1 MKLLDS
7 KQGDIN
13 WGQGTSLPLQEV
25 EGEMNKRFLK
35 RGAPKVP
42 LSEHNRN
49 KRPGLL
55 GGSPIVQQGHPTFS
69 KRVKGK
75 LRVRDKITSPRPQS
89 APPSSSGSPTVR
101 PHPQLPQ

>member
-25 EGEMNKRFLK
+25 EREMNKRFLK
-35 RGAPKVP
+35 GGAPKVP
-42 LSEHNRN
+42 LLEHNRN
-49 KRPGLL
+49 KCPGLR

-75 LRVRDKITSPRPQS
+75 
-89 APPSSSGSPTVR
+89 
-101 PHPQLPQ
+101 

>member
-7 KQGDIN
+7 KQGDI
-13 WGQGTSLPLQEV
+13 GTSLPLQEV

-35 RGAPKVP
+35 RPPKVS

-55 GGSPIVQQGHPTFS
+55 EGSPIVQQGHPTFS

-75 LRVRDKITSPRPQS
+75 
-89 APPSSSGSPTVR
+89 
-101 PHPQLPQ
+101 